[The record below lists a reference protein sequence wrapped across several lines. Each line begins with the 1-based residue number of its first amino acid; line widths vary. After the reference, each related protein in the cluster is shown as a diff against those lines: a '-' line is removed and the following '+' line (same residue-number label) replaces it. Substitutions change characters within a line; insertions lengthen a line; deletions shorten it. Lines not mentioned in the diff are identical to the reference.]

1 MERCP
6 THRKRAHIMN
16 TSRRIRTVLALSVLP
31 CALVAFH
38 PEVSLADWTQTNG
51 PWGGS
56 IRSLLAVPNGAGGTS
71 LHAGETYVWRTDD
84 EGASWTQHRD
94 GLTDP
99 TPFVLLAVPN
109 GSGGNDIL
117 AGTPKGIF
125 RSANNGVSWS
135 ASSSGIPANLSIYAL
150 ASGPDGSGGTN
161 LYAGAYMGQ
170 AFRST
175 DNGASWSAINSGL
188 PVGQANVNGLVTTP
202 SGTVLAAT
210 VNGIY
215 RSTNFGASWT
225 RVFTFYGFSF
235 AKHGTILYAGTSNG
249 VYTSTNDGASWTA
262 INNGITGSW
271 IYAMAAIPNG
281 SGVTLFAA
289 AGGVLRSTDNGATW
303 TPVNNGLTSVGVY
316 ALTAAP
322 NASGGTDL
330 YAGTARGI
338 FRTSNNGS
346 SWANVSFVSSTVRGL
361 AVTPGGAILAGTE
374 NVIFRSSDAGA
385 TWTET
390 NANVMAHDFTVSP
403 SGSIF
408 ACTFSS
414 GVFKSTDGGVTWI
427 ESNNNLTEL
436 EVNTVATVPNGS
448 GGTNIL
454 AGTYSGIFISTE
466 DGGSWELREV
476 NAMPFDFAVTPDGSG
491 GHEIFGGG
499 EGGLWSST
507 NYGATWALL
516 GLGATAR
523 SVVATNNGAS
533 LFAGGETF
541 GVYRSTD
548 GGASWSL
555 ANNGLTDPRIHT
567 LLSPDGMNLFA
578 AGDGGVFLSTDQGDH
593 WTSVG
598 IGLTA
603 GVLSLAMSA
612 DGMDLLAGTT
622 QYGVWT
628 RPLSE
633 MLTPTGVNAVAVPG
647 AMSLRSYPNPFNPNT
662 TIQYSLLE
670 TGRVRLSIYDVTG
683 RLVRTLVDGVRNAGD
698 QRVLWDGKDD
708 RGSPVGSG
716 VYVYQLEAGRTSLTR
731 KMSLLR

>member
-1 MERCP
+1 
-6 THRKRAHIMN
+6 MN
-16 TSRRIRTVLALSVLP
+16 SPRRIRPCLALAVLP

-38 PEVSLADWTQTNG
+38 PAMSLAGWTQTNG
-51 PWGGS
+51 PRGGS
-56 IRSLLAVPNGAGGTS
+56 IRSLLAVPNEAGGTT
-71 LHAGETYVWRTDD
+71 LHAGATYVWRSDD

-99 TPFVLLAVPN
+99 TPFALLAVPN
-109 GSGGNDIL
+109 GAGGNDIL

-125 RSANNGVSWS
+125 RSANNGASWS
-135 ASSSGIPANLSIYAL
+135 ASSSGIPANLAIYAL
-150 ASGPDGSGGTN
+150 ASGPNGSGGTN
-161 LYAGAYMGQ
+161 VYAGTYLGQ

-175 DNGASWSAINSGL
+175 DNGATWTAINSGL
-188 PVGQANVNGLVTTP
+188 PVGQAHVNGLMTTP
-202 SGTVLAAT
+202 TGTVLAGT
-210 VNGIY
+210 MNGIY

-235 AKHGTILYAGTSNG
+235 AKHGGTLYAGTSSG
-249 VYTSTNDGASWTA
+249 VYTSTNDGATWTA

-303 TPVNNGLTSVGVY
+303 TPASNGLTNAGVR
-316 ALTAAP
+316 ALTTAP

-330 YAGTARGI
+330 YAGTGRGI
-338 FRTSNNGS
+338 FHTSNSGA
-346 SWANVSFVSSTVRGL
+346 SWTDVSFVSSTVRGL

-374 NVIFRSSDAGA
+374 NVIVRSSDAGA

-390 NANVMAHDFTVSP
+390 DARVMAHDFTVSP

-414 GVFKSTDGGVTWI
+414 GIFKSTDGGVTWTD
-427 ESNNNLTEL
+427 SNNDISEL

-454 AGTYSGIFISTE
+454 AGTYSGIFISTD

-476 NAMPFDFAVTPDGSG
+476 NSMPFDFAVIPDGSG
-491 GHEIFGGG
+491 GHEILGGG

-507 NYGATWALL
+507 NYGGTWSLL
-516 GLGATAR
+516 GLGAIAR
-523 SVVATNNGAS
+523 SVVATNDGAS

-548 GGASWSL
+548 GGTNWTLVNS
-555 ANNGLTDPRIHT
+555 GLTDLRINT
-567 LLSPDGMNLFA
+567 LLSPDGTNLFA
-578 AGDGGVFLSTDQGDH
+578 AGAGGVFLSTDQGDH

-598 IGLTA
+598 TGLTA
-603 GVLSLAMSA
+603 GVSSLTMST
-612 DGMDLLAGTT
+612 DGTDLLAGTT
-622 QYGVWT
+622 EFGVWS

-633 MLTPTGVNAVAVPG
+633 MLVPTGVNAEAVPRG
-647 AMSLRSYPNPFNPNT
+647 MSLRSYPNPFNPST
-662 TIQYSLLE
+662 TIRYSLLE
-670 TGRVRLSIYDVTG
+670 TGRVRLAIYDVTG
-683 RLVRTLVDGVRNAGD
+683 RLVRTLVDGVRDAGD
-698 QRVLWDGKDD
+698 QQVFWDGKDD
-708 RGSPVGSG
+708 RGSLVGSG
-716 VYVYQLEAGRTSLTR
+716 VYVYQLEAGSKSLTR